1 MTDLSTE
8 YLGLKLS
15 SPLVPSSSPLTRDL
29 DSAKRLEDAGASALV
44 LPSLFEQVIDSQL
57 DRYLDQI
64 RQFKAALDIPV
75 IASLNGISHG
85 RWIETGR
92 DMQEAGADA
101 IELNVYY
108 IPADPEM
115 TGYQVESRYF
125 QLLND
130 LRRQVTLPI
139 VMKLTPQ
146 FSSVANMVL
155 KLQEVGADG
164 VSLFNRFYQPDINLD
179 TLEIN
184 PGLDLSDPMEALLRI
199 HWIGLLRERI
209 NISIAATGGIHDVE
223 TIIKA
228 LLAGA
233 DVTHLCSALL
243 THGHSYLTTLQDLL
257 IDWMDEHEYESIEQ
271 IKGNVSQDCD
281 IDQAA
286 VEHSNFLD
294 VIRNFEA

>member
-8 YLGLKLS
+8 YLGLKLT

-29 DSAKRLEDAGASALV
+29 DSARRLEDAGASALV

-75 IASLNGISHG
+75 IASLNGISNG

-130 LRRQVTLPI
+130 LRRQVSLPI
-139 VMKLTPQ
+139 ATKLTPQ

-184 PGLDLSDPMEALLRI
+184 PGLDLSDPMEAMLRI

-243 THGHSYLTTLQDLL
+243 THGHSHLTTLQDLL

-294 VIRNFEA
+294 VIKNFEA